1 MLLTKENQHKV
12 SKLSVAKGEARRRVD
27 EVKYAGPG
35 GGHRRK
41 MVDDL
46 EEHASAAEG
55 RFERVRGKFGV
66 INGMLIRSDDT
77 HTHTYA
83 SCVLC
88 TAAAGGDDHDDGG
101 DGAGGDDDDRFEGAD
116 RKGGSCCTRTHERRR
131 TMTSTTSAACPA

>member
-1 MLLTKENQHKV
+1 MPQGTTENLMLLTKENQHKV

-77 HTHTYA
+77 HTRTLRAYCA
-83 SCVLC
+83 RQRRAVTTTM
-88 TAAAGGDDHDDGG
+88 TAATGQAAMTTTDLKGRTEK
-101 DGAGGDDDDRFEGAD
+101 GAAAA
-116 RKGGSCCTRTHERRR
+116 HEHTNGEER
-131 TMTSTTSAACPA
+131 